1 MFYELETKNPAVPL
15 VNCKKITHLNAFLQV
30 IKTCKCRET
39 NSPQNTHSFVFYSY
53 FSTANSKDNAI
64 WTF

>member
-30 IKTCKCRET
+30 IKTCKYRET
-39 NSPQNTHSFVFYSY
+39 NSTKHS
-53 FSTANSKDNAI
+53 
-64 WTF
+64 